1 MMRPVLSLTIALL
14 WGAPLAGQDAT
25 TALRRAEIAYRGLT
39 SLAAEFS
46 QVIENPMLGGPE
58 SSRGLL
64 FLSPPNRF
72 AMRFTDPEGDRIVAD
87 GTWLWLYAPT
97 TVPDQVIRQEIPRS
111 GMASPNLMA
120 QFVDRPLERYDVE
133 YLGGDVVQGDSV
145 DLVRLTPRDETLG
158 FLVATI
164 AVARSDGILRR
175 IAMTEESGQ
184 RRTLVFSA
192 IRTRGTIPA
201 GELRFAVPAG
211 VKVVQPD

>member
-1 MMRPVLSLTIALL
+1 MMRPALPLTIALL
-14 WGAPLAGQDAT
+14 WGTPLAGQDAT
-25 TALRRAEIAYRGLT
+25 TALSRAEIAYRGLT
-39 SLAAEFS
+39 SLTAEFS

-133 YLGGDVVQGDSV
+133 YLGGEVVQGDSV

-164 AVARSDGILRR
+164 AVAQSDGILRR

-192 IRTRGTIPA
+192 IQTRGTIPA